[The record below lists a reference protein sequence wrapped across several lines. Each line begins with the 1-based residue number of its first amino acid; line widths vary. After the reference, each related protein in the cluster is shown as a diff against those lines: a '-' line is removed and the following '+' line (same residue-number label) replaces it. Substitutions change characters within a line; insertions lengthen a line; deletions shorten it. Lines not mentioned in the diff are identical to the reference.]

1 MTSSS
6 ESPRRPVDDYRP
18 FMVAIDN
25 AFGLHLP
32 RKQLG
37 MTDDVAGIFRTNE

>member
-1 MTSSS
+1 
-6 ESPRRPVDDYRP
+6 
-18 FMVAIDN
+18 MVAIDN

-37 MTDDVAGIFRTNE
+37 MTDDVGNLRTNE